1 MMQLVKKFWSDE
13 AGFLVSLELILAAL
27 LLVIGLVAG
36 MQVLRDEVVEELADT
51 AQAIGAINQSF
62 QIAGVQSVAGAT
74 LSLGV
79 SGVGSTTFTDVVDDY
94 DGALSVND
102 LTVDIVG
109 PALATTQVV
118 TKTESAGT

>member
-1 MMQLVKKFWSDE
+1 MMLQLVKKFWCDE

-36 MQVLRDEVVEELADT
+36 LQVLRDEVVQELTDT

-79 SGVGSTTFTDVVDDY
+79 SGVGSSTFTDLVDDY

-102 LTVDIVG
+102 QTVVIVG
-109 PALATTQVV
+109 PALATTQVT
-118 TKTESAGT
+118 TKTEQ

>member
-1 MMQLVKKFWSDE
+1 MMLQLVKKFWSDE

-36 MQVLRDEVVEELADT
+36 LQVLRDEVVQELTDT

-79 SGVGSTTFTDVVDDY
+79 SGVGSSTFTDLVDDY

-102 LTVDIVG
+102 QTVVIVG
-109 PALATTQVV
+109 PALATTQVT
-118 TKTESAGT
+118 TKTEQ